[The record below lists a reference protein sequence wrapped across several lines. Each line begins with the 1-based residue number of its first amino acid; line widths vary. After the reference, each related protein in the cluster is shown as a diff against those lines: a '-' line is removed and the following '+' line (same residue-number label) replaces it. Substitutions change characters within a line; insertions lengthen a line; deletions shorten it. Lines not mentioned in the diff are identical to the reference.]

1 MQRRLTPVCAC
12 AAVIAVAAP
21 GVATAQQSGWDDDFA
36 ALPEIARHAVVL
48 PPMEVS
54 EEWYASGL
62 VLFFEST
69 GNARIWDPETETT
82 LGATW
87 SPGVNL
93 FCSGHAIDGFGRV
106 VFSGGAT
113 GTGGQ
118 CGIEDVK
125 IADPMGNNVSRV
137 MDDGRW
143 YPTCI
148 TDADGNVWFFS
159 GNVRYSP
166 DDPPD
171 CDRNLT
177 VEWLDIHNSD
187 AINMISNL
195 TLDPTPPTY
204 PKAHLLGTASD
215 GNIAFVGPGVG
226 DVGQTFWFQT
236 ATAGAGFI
244 DGPETALSWFNEEP
258 ISRIQSTS
266 VLLPVDLRQDP
277 PVEEVL
283 VIGGSADFGQGFELT
298 ATCEILRYDSL
309 EEDWVWVFTG
319 DPEDPDDPGHI
330 SHTRQRADVV
340 LLADGTPFLVG
351 GVEEG
356 QYDCPVFT
364 PERFVD
370 GEWEDLPNHEYPRGY
385 HSVAVLLRDGSV
397 WVAGQDEDSECGQTT
412 YTHGGDQV
420 EIYRPWYFDEDRPE
434 ITSPAG
440 SPPLIDRED
449 PFNVTYSLGQGRSF
463 GYVALIALGSVTHS
477 TNFSQRYVI
486 LENVEPVGNTVEVD
500 PPPAA
505 FAPPGPYMLVVV
517 DDAGVPSVAEF
528 VYLDFE

>member
-1 MQRRLTPVCAC
+1 M
-12 AAVIAVAAP
+12 IAGT
-21 GVATAQQSGWDDDFA
+21 GVAPAQQSGWADDFT

-48 PPMEVS
+48 PPMEVG

-62 VLFFEST
+62 VLFFENT
-69 GNARIWDPETETT
+69 GVARVWDPETETT

-93 FCSGHAIDGFGRV
+93 FCSGHALDGFGRV

-125 IADPMGNNVSRV
+125 IADPMGKNVSRV

-159 GNVRYSP
+159 GNVRYSS

-187 AINMISNL
+187 AINMVSNL

-204 PKAHLLGTASD
+204 PKAHLLATASA
-215 GNIAFVGPGVG
+215 GNIAFVGPGV
-226 DVGQTFWFQT
+226 DLEAEVGTSYWFNT
-236 ATAGAGFI
+236 ADPGAGLI
-244 DGPETALSWFNEEP
+244 AGPETALSWFNNGEP
-258 ISRIQSTS
+258 TGRFVSTS
-266 VLLPVDLRQDP
+266 VLLPIDLRQDP
-277 PVEEVL
+277 PVEQVL
-283 VIGGSADFGQGFELT
+283 VIGGRTNFGRGSELT
-298 ATCEILRYDSL
+298 PTCEILRYDSL
-309 EEDWVWVFTG
+309 EEDWAWVFTG

-330 SHTRQRADVV
+330 CHPRQRADVV
-340 LLADGTPFLVG
+340 LLDDGTPFLVG

-356 QYDCPVFT
+356 QYESPVFI
-364 PERFVD
+364 PERFVA
-370 GEWEDLPNHEYPRGY
+370 GEWEDLPEHEHPRGY

-397 WVAGQDEDSECGQTT
+397 WVAGDDNPATT
-412 YTHGGDQV
+412 NPPNPHPGRLL

-434 ITSPAG
+434 ITSPTGA
-440 SPPLIDRED
+440 PPLIDRED
-449 PFNVTYSLGQGRSF
+449 PFNVTYTLGQGRSF
-463 GYVALIALGSVTHS
+463 GYVALIALSSVTHS

-486 LENVEPVGNTVEVD
+486 LDSNDHPTSPNTRVVT

-517 DDAGVPSVAEF
+517 DDLGVPSISQF
-528 VYLDFE
+528 IYLDFE